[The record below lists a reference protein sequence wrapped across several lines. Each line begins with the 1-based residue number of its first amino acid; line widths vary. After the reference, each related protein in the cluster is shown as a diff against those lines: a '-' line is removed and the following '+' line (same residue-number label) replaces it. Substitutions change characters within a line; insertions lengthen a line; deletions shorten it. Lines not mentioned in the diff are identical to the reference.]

1 MTSASMK
8 EAITGAMLA
17 LGALT
22 MPSHAPA
29 QGPAEKPGTSAHGGD
44 PAKAAPTVSWVKDW
58 SRQER
63 LLAEAI
69 EPGLTE
75 GLRTIGLGV
84 PSVKILLQPEGLE
97 SATIR
102 PDGSVVLTARRL
114 HMLVSKLVEHG
125 VPAKQAARVVGIL
138 TSEIVAHEQRHL
150 DDTKTL
156 CDAVGKNILIGS
168 IELEVLGHRAG
179 AIAVQKLREAGLL
192 HELIDAGKK
201 CPSFAEEIQTR
212 LSWERRA
219 SLPARALVNQLRSM
233 PIYKR
238 FPSMFDRTALVAAGQ
253 QSIETAEWSAAL
265 NKGPDALAER
275 DTERRSL
282 EAISNPESLAKLQ
295 DAISKLLSADASRFE
310 KPLREGRSVAGVQL
324 LMAGEDLKAAKEL
337 GLAFEPFVQPS
348 GLASLLKSL
357 DEPERQELT
366 TNPDIRRA
374 LEEAYQRCES
384 NLKTADPSFGFISP
398 YLALGDAL
406 EKPIEGRRALVADL
420 VCEAFHWIETMRA
433 ETPPGAQRTFS
444 DLQERL
450 ARSLAPAAE
459 FLERKGQ

>member
-1 MTSASMK
+1 MK

-29 QGPAEKPGTSAHGGD
+29 QGPAEKPGTSAHAGD
-44 PAKAAPTVSWVKDW
+44 PAKAAPTVSWVKAG

-219 SLPARALVNQLRSM
+219 SLPARALVNHLSSM
-233 PIYKR
+233 PIYNGY
-238 FPSMFDRTALVAAGQ
+238 PSMFDRAALLAAGQ
-253 QSIETAEWSAAL
+253 QSIQDAEGSAKL
-265 NKGPDALAER
+265 HNVPDAFSR
-275 DTERRSL
+275 DPARLSL

-337 GLAFEPFVQPS
+337 GLKFTPFVQPW

-374 LEEAYQRCES
+374 LEEAYQRCER

-398 YLALGDAL
+398 YIALGDAL
-406 EKPIEGRRALVADL
+406 EKPIEGRRELVADL
-420 VCEAFHWIETMRA
+420 VCEASHWIETMRA
-433 ETPPGAQRTFS
+433 ETPPGFQQTFS
-444 DLQERL
+444 DLQKRL
-450 ARSLAPAAE
+450 ARSMAPAAE